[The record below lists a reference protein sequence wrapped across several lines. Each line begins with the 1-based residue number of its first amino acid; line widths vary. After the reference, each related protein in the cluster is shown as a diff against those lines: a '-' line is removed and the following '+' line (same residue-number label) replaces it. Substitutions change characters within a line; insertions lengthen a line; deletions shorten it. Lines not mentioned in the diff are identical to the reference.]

1 MKTSASEIAI
11 IIGLIMIDCA
21 VYINAGTAPALFIG
35 GGFAVLFGIGKAFR
49 DDMK

>member
-21 VYINAGTAPALFIG
+21 IYFNQGAGPALFIG
-35 GGFAVLFGIGKAFR
+35 GCFAILFGVGKAFR
-49 DDMK
+49 EDMK